1 METEEKKTKKRNQ
14 KSKKPVIMQ
23 SFEGILKANEGQI
36 SMFTDFI
43 ETNPICLGMR
53 TALKGTPNEFLW
65 GEVILP
71 SLAVGFRYGMERTLK
86 DFDLVGHPENG
97 LKEWQEQYEKLK
109 KFISDYYLSDI
120 PEDKRKEAGL

>member
-1 METEEKKTKKRNQ
+1 METEEKRKP
-14 KSKKPVIMQ
+14 KSKQPVIMQ

-43 ETNPICLGMR
+43 ETNPICRGMK
-53 TALKGTPNEFLW
+53 TALQGTPNEFLW
-65 GEVILP
+65 GDVMLP
-71 SLAVGFRYGMERTLK
+71 CLAVGFRYGMERVLK

-97 LKEWQEQYEKLK
+97 LKEWKEQFDRLK
-109 KFISDYYLSDI
+109 KFVSDYYLSDI

>member
-1 METEEKKTKKRNQ
+1 METEEKKTKKRNP
-14 KSKKPVIMQ
+14 KSKKPFIMQ

>member
-23 SFEGILKANEGQI
+23 PFEGILKANEGQI